1 MCGRYHITRLEEE
14 ITRLLG
20 VSISEIYFIE
30 RYNAAPSQMLP
41 VVASN
46 NPKQIQFFKWGLIP
60 HWAKDESTGNKMIN
74 ARLETLNEKP
84 TFKNLVNKNRCIVLT
99 DGYYEWQKLD
109 DSSKQPIRICLKD
122 ESVFAYAG
130 LWSEWKNSD
139 GSVIPTFTIITTEAY
154 NTITQI
160 HHRMPVML
168 NPEISVRWIKNEI
181 EIEQL
186 QNVMLFSNEIKFYP
200 VSKEVNNPKNNFREL
215 LDKL

>member
-20 VSISEIYFIE
+20 VSISEINFIE

-154 NTITQI
+154 KTISQI